1 MSRLRRGGF
10 KRPIIERKA
19 WAPTVV
25 APEFRRGEMA
35 PVGKPTKAAMIAAL
49 GGVENIDWRT
59 PTIPMTRDKA
69 TQAHLD
75 RLFRHGCI
83 ACVLLYGEPTTP
95 HIHHPREFAG
105 GGEKADDWLAIP
117 LCREHHQGDG
127 GVHGDRSVLRQ
138 LGFTS
143 EAPLLA
149 ITLRRI
155 YG

>member
-1 MSRLRRGGF
+1 MIRSGF
-10 KRPIIERKA
+10 KRPVYER
-19 WAPTVV
+19 PPVV
-25 APEFRRGEMA
+25 VTPLARRGVYA
-35 PVGKPTKAAMIAAL
+35 RVGEERPRLPAVL
-49 GGVENIDWRT
+49 RPESENL
-59 PTIPMTRDKA
+59 PTIPATRDKA
-69 TQAHLD
+69 TKAHLD
-75 RLFRHGCI
+75 RLHEHGCI

-95 HIHHPREFAG
+95 QIHHPREFAG